1 MKEMIYSEKAPK
13 PAGAYSQGVFADR
26 LIFVSG
32 QLPIDPATGKFVEK
46 DIKKQTRQIFKNI
59 EQVLAEK
66 NAKIGDIVKLGVFLL
81 NLNDFKEMNEVFQEF
96 FNQYLP
102 ARTTVVVKEFP
113 QNVLIEIDAIAL
125 KS

>member
-13 PAGAYSQGVFADR
+13 PAGAYSQGVFTDR

-32 QLPIDPATGKFVEK
+32 QLPIDPATSKFVEK
-46 DIKKQTRQIFKNI
+46 DITKQTRQIFKNI
-59 EQVLAEK
+59 EQVLA
-66 NAKIGDIVKLGVFLL
+66 AKGAKMEDIVKLGVFLL

-96 FNQYLP
+96 FTQYLP
-102 ARTTVVVKEFP
+102 ARTTVSVKEFP

>member
-1 MKEMIYSEKAPK
+1 MIFSENAPK
-13 PAGAYSQGVFADR
+13 PVGVYSQGVSADR

-59 EQVLAEK
+59 EQVLTAEG
-66 NAKIGDIVKLGVFLL
+66 AKMEDIVKLGVFLL
-81 NLNDFKEMNEVFQEF
+81 NLNDFKEVNKVFQEF
-96 FNQYLP
+96 FAQYLP

-113 QNVLIEIDAIAL
+113 QDVLIEIDAIAL
-125 KS
+125 KN

>member
-32 QLPIDPATGKFVEK
+32 QLPIDPATGKFAER

-59 EQVLAEK
+59 EQVLAAK